1 MKKNIL
7 IILFIALLIIS
18 FLLVFNKFYLNKNE
32 KELLSVLNEFNT
44 SLQNIEPKE
53 NDNYNF
59 RPSEVTSLKQY
70 VSNIYE
76 ARKYIAENG
85 AIFFLFRVELVNES
99 GNSNNIL
106 IISNGN
112 MISRTI
118 NETTYK
124 YLNIST
130 NDFTNSL
137 QKVFFEK
144 VNNITLERWDKS
156 EIINNVNFEK
166 ILNKI

>member
-7 IILFIALLIIS
+7 IILFIALLIIN

-44 SLQNIEPKE
+44 SLQNIEPNE

-85 AIFFLFRVELVNES
+85 DIFFLFRVELVNES